1 MLAVSVPLGITIA
14 IVGALLSIVGSLIVL
29 NLKSIKNCLRPI
41 TDRLNKQEERIDKA
55 SDEVKALQTGFG
67 ECKVDCERTFVA
79 SELFL
84 RETGFARRSMENAT
98 ASINR
103 VEGKLDV
110 VDKFPQIC
118 GDISREIVKQMQ
130 SRGDQ

>member
-1 MLAVSVPLGITIA
+1 MLAVSVPLGVTIA
-14 IVGALLSIVGSLIVL
+14 IVGALLSVVGGLIVL
-29 NLKSIKNCLRPI
+29 NLKSIKNCLRSV
-41 TDRLNKQEERIDKA
+41 TDRLNKQESRIDKT
-55 SDEVKALQTGFG
+55 SDEVKALQIN
-67 ECKVDCERTFVA
+67 CERTFVPN
-79 SELFL
+79 ELFL

-110 VDKFPQIC
+110 VDKLPQIC